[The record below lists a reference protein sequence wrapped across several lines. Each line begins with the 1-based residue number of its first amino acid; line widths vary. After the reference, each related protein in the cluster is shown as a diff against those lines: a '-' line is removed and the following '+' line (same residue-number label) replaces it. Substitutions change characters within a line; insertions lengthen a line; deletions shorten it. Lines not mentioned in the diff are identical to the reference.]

1 LILQQFKTA
10 PHFVLEMAMAHVPK
24 KKIMING
31 INFFGNKFILWKIVK
46 KKRRL
51 FVIKKIGCCF
61 KLLQYQNL
69 KKKMI
74 Y

>member
-1 LILQQFKTA
+1 
-10 PHFVLEMAMAHVPK
+10 MAMAHVPK

-46 KKRRL
+46 KKKKKRRL

-69 KKKMI
+69 
-74 Y
+74 

>member
-1 LILQQFKTA
+1 
-10 PHFVLEMAMAHVPK
+10 MAMAHVPK

-46 KKRRL
+46 KKKKKKRRL

>member
-1 LILQQFKTA
+1 
-10 PHFVLEMAMAHVPK
+10 MAMAHVPK
-24 KKIMING
+24 KNMMING
-31 INFFGNKFILWKIVK
+31 IDFFGNKFILWKIEK
-46 KKRRL
+46 GKEKRRL